1 MRKAV
6 TKETTT
12 AIRPHPTA
20 YWAIG
25 QNLFKTFLKPVKTL
39 VYLAKQ
45 EDAHRG
51 PVIDPVELALPLP
64 SVPSYSEDRDCQS
77 ILILI
82 SKSNYYHLFPK
93 DSGL

>member
-25 QNLFKTFLKPVKTL
+25 QNLFNTFLKPVKTL

-51 PVIDPVELALPLP
+51 PVIDPV
-64 SVPSYSEDRDCQS
+64 
-77 ILILI
+77 
-82 SKSNYYHLFPK
+82 
-93 DSGL
+93 

>member
-39 VYLAKQ
+39 K
-45 EDAHRG
+45 G
-51 PVIDPVELALPLP
+51 
-64 SVPSYSEDRDCQS
+64 
-77 ILILI
+77 
-82 SKSNYYHLFPK
+82 F
-93 DSGL
+93 G